1 MATKNEDGFDKLTN
15 SEIKWMMHHNE
26 LKEYVAVHHHNT
38 KMFIFNLKIL

>member
-15 SEIKWMMHHNE
+15 SEINWMM